1 MKRNY
6 LVYKLQCPVN
16 GKIYI
21 GVTCQRPEFRW
32 RNGKKYSGD
41 LKADIEKYGWESFS
55 KEILETGL
63 LTAEAAKREKE
74 YIKKY
79 STKAVL
85 YNATAGGEVRLDC
98 DIDRMAEKMRGRKL
112 TPLAKEHISKA
123 RKGIV
128 FSDSHREHLSVSHLG
143 NPGYWTGK
151 KRDAETMK
159 KVSQKLSKQIRC
171 RVITTIT
178 NFRFSH
184 SNHHIDQNTWGEVLT
199 CTRLNFAGVLFHQA
213 FVKITQTFFTS

>member
-74 YIKKY
+74 YIEKY
-79 STKAVL
+79 SAKAVL

-112 TPLAKEHISKA
+112 TPLAKERMSKA

-128 FSDSHREHLSVSHLG
+128 FSDSHREHWSVSHLG

-159 KVSQKLSKQIRC
+159 KISKKLSKQIRC
-171 RVITTIT
+171 RET
-178 NFRFSH
+178 
-184 SNHHIDQNTWGEVLT
+184 GEIFANLSDASRKTGYPISCISKWCNGVKPRKCKLT
-199 CTRLNFAGVLFHQA
+199 FERIGENG
-213 FVKITQTFFTS
+213 